1 MDNQQER
8 ISEDITGDLAAA
20 VRKSWSESQDNPL
33 FLNFNNSPIG
43 TPTDRYSPESMM
55 MMEGNQINPPSLARD
70 SAQQQQRLYGSSQCR
85 EKSEQQQQDYQLFK
99 HHYSLGQETRESVS
113 DILNDLTLGSPEPS
127 ERISPIRQPS
137 VDAPPL
143 TTRRSSIQDV
153 QWIRHLLNP
162 RSSFSGV
169 SANEPTSS
177 SNEFPNQNRAWI
189 TILHDSSAE
198 SLQAVIVL
206 AESLKKVSSQ
216 YSLWVL
222 HPSEVSAFQLTQV
235 GIKTLAIDKYIN
247 LFLNFGTD
255 SGFSESLQATA
266 TETKNDLNFK
276 WCKLFLFFSLIDRFE
291 LICYLSPT
299 CMVLQNIDELLETPE
314 VSDEIDNETC
324 VLLSNKVN
332 YINGDLASV
341 EHDRNNNAGYDDEPQ
356 IIILKPNS
364 AVAMCI
370 KEYFT
375 IYGNDFEGESKR
387 SMFHQLNDLQIMK
400 ALFGD
405 KWSYIGGGGYCAV
418 PVTSIPASNLTYK
431 IIDFKILKPW
441 ERQNYIDAGQ
451 QPDSIINKWLDLW
464 RDFLN
469 QAN

>member
-1 MDNQQER
+1 MDNQQES

-33 FLNFNNSPIG
+33 LLNFNNSPIG
-43 TPTDRYSPESMM
+43 TPTDRYSPEPV
-55 MMEGNQINPPSLARD
+55 MMEGNAMNPPSLVRE
-70 SAQQQQRLYGSSQCR
+70 SAQQQQRRYASSQSR
-85 EKSEQQQQDYQLFK
+85 EKSDQQQQDYQLFK

-127 ERISPIRQPS
+127 ERISPIGQPS
-137 VDAPPL
+137 VDIPPL

-162 RSSFSGV
+162 RSSFSGA
-169 SANEPTSS
+169 SANEPTSPPDD
-177 SNEFPNQNRAWI
+177 FLNQSRAWI

-206 AESLKKVSSQ
+206 AESLKNVSSQ
-216 YSLWVL
+216 YNLWVL
-222 HPSEVSAFQLTQV
+222 HSSDVNAFQLTQI
-235 GIKTLAIDKYIN
+235 GIKTLIIDEYIN
-247 LFLNFGTD
+247 LFLNFGSG
-255 SGFSESLQATA
+255 SGFSGSTQA
-266 TETKNDLNFK
+266 TETKDELNFK

-299 CMVLQNIDELLETPE
+299 CLVLKNIDELLESTE

-324 VLLSNKVN
+324 VLLSNRVN
-332 YINGDLASV
+332 HINGDLSSI
-341 EHDRNNNAGYDDEPQ
+341 EQDQNPGNYDEDPQ
-356 IIILKPNS
+356 IIILKPNR

-375 IYGNDFEGESKR
+375 IYGNDESKR
-387 SMFHQLNDLQIMK
+387 SMFHQMNDLQIMK

-405 KWSYIGGGGYCAV
+405 KWGYIDSGGYCAI
-418 PVTSIPASNLTYK
+418 PMTSIPAANLSYK
-431 IIDFKILKPW
+431 IVEFKILKPW
-441 ERQNYIDAGQ
+441 ERQNYITAGQ
-451 QPDSIINKWLDLW
+451 HPESIMNKWLDLW

>member
-20 VRKSWSESQDNPL
+20 VRKSWSEPQDNPL
-33 FLNFNNSPIG
+33 LLNFNNSPIG
-43 TPTDRYSPESMM
+43 TPTDRYSPEPVM
-55 MMEGNQINPPSLARD
+55 MMEGNAMNPPSLARG
-70 SAQQQQRLYGSSQCR
+70 SAQHQQRLYGSSQSR

-127 ERISPIRQPS
+127 ESRTPIRQPS
-137 VDAPPL
+137 VDVPPI

-169 SANEPTSS
+169 SSNEPASS
-177 SNEFPNQNRAWI
+177 PDNFPNESKAWV

-206 AESLKKVSSQ
+206 AQSLKKVNSQ
-216 YSLWVL
+216 YGLCVL
-222 HPSEVSAFQLTQV
+222 HSSAVNASELNQV
-235 GIKTLAIDKYIN
+235 GIKTLIIDEYIN
-247 LFLNFGTD
+247 VFMNFGSG
-255 SGFSESLQATA
+255 SGFSGSLQE

-276 WCKLFLFFSLIDRFE
+276 WCKLLLFFSLIDRFE

-299 CMVLQNIDELLETPE
+299 CIVLQNIDELLESPE

-324 VLLSNKVN
+324 VLLSNKEN
-332 YINGDLASV
+332 YISGDLTSV
-341 EHDRNNNAGYDDEPQ
+341 EQDPILNENDNEDPQ

-375 IYGNDFEGESKR
+375 IYGNEFEGESKR
-387 SMFHQLNDLQIMK
+387 SMFHQMNDLQIMK

-405 KWSYIGGGGYCAV
+405 KWGYLDSDGYCAV
-418 PVTSIPASNLTYK
+418 PVTTISTDMLNYK
-431 IIDFKILKPW
+431 IIEFKILKPW
-441 ERQNYIDAGQ
+441 ERQNYVGAGL
-451 QPDSIINKWLDLW
+451 QPNSIMNKWLDLW

-469 QAN
+469 QVN

>member
-1 MDNQQER
+1 MDNQQES

-33 FLNFNNSPIG
+33 LLNFNNSPIG
-43 TPTDRYSPESMM
+43 TPTGRYSPEPEM
-55 MMEGNQINPPSLARD
+55 MMEGNTMNLSSLARG
-70 SAQQQQRLYGSSQCR
+70 SAQHQQRLYGSSQSR
-85 EKSEQQQQDYQLFK
+85 EKSDQQQQDYQLFK

-127 ERISPIRQPS
+127 ERVSPIKQPS
-137 VDAPPL
+137 MDVPPL

-162 RSSFSGV
+162 RSSFSGA
-169 SANEPTSS
+169 SANEPANS
-177 SNEFPNQNRAWI
+177 PGDVLNQSRAWI

-206 AESLKKVSSQ
+206 SESLKSVNSQ
-216 YSLWVL
+216 YNLWVL
-222 HPSEVSAFQLTQV
+222 HSSEVNAFQLTQI
-235 GIKTLAIDKYIN
+235 GIKTLIIDEYIN
-247 LFLNFGTD
+247 LFMNFGNG
-255 SGFSESLQATA
+255 SGFSASSQAA
-266 TETKNDLNFK
+266 ETKSELNFK

-299 CMVLQNIDELLETPE
+299 CTVLQNIDELLESTE

-341 EHDRNNNAGYDDEPQ
+341 EQDQYPAGNYDEDPQ
-356 IIILKPNS
+356 IIILKPNK

-387 SMFHQLNDLQIMK
+387 SMFHQMNDLQIMK

-405 KWSYIGGGGYCAV
+405 KWSYIDSGGYCAV
-418 PVTSIPASNLTYK
+418 PITSVPADSLNYK
-431 IIDFKILKPW
+431 IIEFKILKPW
-441 ERQNYIDAGQ
+441 ERQNYIAAGQ
-451 QPDSIINKWLDLW
+451 HRESIMNKWLDLW

>member
-20 VRKSWSESQDNPL
+20 VRKSWSESQENPL
-33 FLNFNNSPIG
+33 LLNFNNSPIG
-43 TPTDRYSPESMM
+43 TPTDRYSPEPAIA
-55 MMEGNQINPPSLARD
+55 MEGDTMNPSSLARG
-70 SAQQQQRLYGSSQCR
+70 SGQEQQRLYNSAQSR
-85 EKSEQQQQDYQLFK
+85 EKYDQQQQDYQLFK
-99 HHYSLGQETRESVS
+99 HHYSLGQETRESVA

-137 VDAPPL
+137 VDVPPL

-169 SANEPTSS
+169 SGNEPASS
-177 SNEFPNQNRAWI
+177 PNDLLNQSRAWI

-206 AESLKKVSSQ
+206 AQSLKNVNSQ

-222 HPSEVSAFQLTQV
+222 HPSEVNAFQLRQV
-235 GIKTLAIDKYIN
+235 GIKTLIIDEYIN
-247 LFLNFGTD
+247 LFLNFGTG
-255 SGFSESLQATA
+255 SGFNDSSQV
-266 TETKNDLNFK
+266 TETKHDLNFK
-276 WCKLFLFFSLIDRFE
+276 WCKLFLFFSLIDKFE

-299 CMVLQNIDELLETPE
+299 CLVLKNIDELLESPE

-332 YINGDLASV
+332 YINGELASIGQ
-341 EHDRNNNAGYDDEPQ
+341 DRNCDRVYDEDPQ
-356 IIILKPNS
+356 VIILKPNS

-387 SMFHQLNDLQIMK
+387 SMFHQMNDLQIMK

-405 KWSYIGGGGYCAV
+405 KWGYIDSGGYCAV
-418 PVTSIPASNLTYK
+418 PVTSIPADTLNYK
-431 IIDFKILKPW
+431 IVDFRILKPW
-441 ERQNYIDAGQ
+441 ERENYIFAGQ
-451 QPDSIINKWLDLW
+451 HLDSIMNKWLDIW